1 MGRQT
6 GKVLSNKLGTEVR
19 VGKVN
24 LGILNRLI
32 IDDVV
37 INDQQGDTMIHASRL
52 SAKVRLLS
60 IPQGKISISSA
71 QLFGLQGHFYK
82 KDALTPANYQFM
94 LDSLASKDTTQHQPL
109 DISIGSLIVRHG
121 SIDYDRYDIPV
132 THGRFNTNHLH
143 VNDISAHILLPTLTD
158 DNLEATVKKISFKE
172 ASGLDIQN
180 LSFRLKADKQQAY
193 LKDFSLRLPNSRVL
207 VDSIGATY
215 QLEDK
220 RLKEGSLQY
229 AFQIPRSTI
238 TPSDIACF
246 EPMLQSFTN
255 PMQLTVSGTGTHSL
269 LQVNHLLLHRL
280 EGKRQHESYQQ
291 YSTLVHQGG

>member
-1 MGRQT
+1 MKRLTHIISGIVWTLAGLYLLLIILLHIPAVQGYMGRQT
-6 GKVLSNKLGTEVR
+6 GKILSNKLGTEVR

-172 ASGLDIQN
+172 ASGLDIPVVPFE
-180 LSFRLKADKQQAY
+180 SRQATGVPEG
-193 LKDFSLRLPNSRVL
+193 FLPQT
-207 VDSIGATY
+207 A
-215 QLEDK
+215 E
-220 RLKEGSLQY
+220 
-229 AFQIPRSTI
+229 
-238 TPSDIACF
+238 
-246 EPMLQSFTN
+246 QSCA
-255 PMQLTVSGTGTHSL
+255 G
-269 LQVNHLLLHRL
+269 
-280 EGKRQHESYQQ
+280 
-291 YSTLVHQGG
+291 

>member
-71 QLFGLQGHFYK
+71 QLFGLQGHFYQ

-158 DNLEATVKKISFKE
+158 DNLEATVKKISFK
-172 ASGLDIQN
+172 
-180 LSFRLKADKQQAY
+180 
-193 LKDFSLRLPNSRVL
+193 
-207 VDSIGATY
+207 
-215 QLEDK
+215 
-220 RLKEGSLQY
+220 
-229 AFQIPRSTI
+229 
-238 TPSDIACF
+238 
-246 EPMLQSFTN
+246 
-255 PMQLTVSGTGTHSL
+255 
-269 LQVNHLLLHRL
+269 
-280 EGKRQHESYQQ
+280 
-291 YSTLVHQGG
+291 